1 MFRFRRALLQTSANS
16 LRTAG
21 IMSNNNASSSSV
33 AVAQK
38 AVKQLR
44 LEAKIRRI
52 NVRMSPS
59 TINLDECWIL
69 RVHG

>member
-16 LRTAG
+16 LRTSG